1 MTPPALFVRPA
12 LRAFVMELNAARK
25 QARMS
30 RSELAKRA
38 RMTRQGIMKIENG
51 GDVKLGTIILL
62 ANALG
67 CEVADF
73 FPRMSPK

>member
-1 MTPPALFVRPA
+1 
-12 LRAFVMELNAARK
+12 MELNAARK